1 VHEEALKKALT
12 DVHSDAVAMAKLIRR
27 QKETNMPEHTVLLY
41 KDDAGEWRWHRQAA
55 NGAIVSDSSE
65 GYQNYED
72 CREMAEQV
80 NTEATFVV
88 EEPTQ

>member
-1 VHEEALKKALT
+1 MSEDALKKALT
-12 DVHSDAVAMAKLIRR
+12 DVYADAVAMAKLIRR
-27 QKETNMPEHTVLLY
+27 QKEAGMDHTVLLY
-41 KDDAGEWRWHRQAA
+41 RDEAGEWRWHRQAA

-80 NTEATFVV
+80 NTEAVFIVQ
-88 EEPTQ
+88 EPTQ